1 MHPCARCCTAM
12 ILMVVTSVASASF
25 HQFRI
30 EQLYSNADGS
40 VQFVVMREG
49 SGADGEN
56 AWKNH
61 ALTST
66 HAGVTKVFTFPFNL
80 PSGATA
86 GRRVLIATPGF
97 AALGLVTPNYVIPDG
112 FLATDGGTV
121 GYAGVDQVTYSTLP
135 TDGVHA
141 IDRTGAMI
149 QNVATNFAGVS
160 ASVSAAGPPSM
171 LDLDQHGLTGSWY
184 EPATGGQ
191 GVEVEIFPDLA
202 GPRTAVVQASWFTFD
217 ANVVGGPE
225 RQRWYTLGGT
235 AASGAA
241 SATLAIYQNVG
252 GNFNAA
258 PITAAIQ
265 VGSATLRF
273 SACDHGT
280 LDYTFSDGSGRT
292 GSIDL
297 TRLTKNV
304 TCASSGTRPVNA
316 DFAFSGNWFD
326 PATSGQGITLE
337 INPLSPVAFLAWYT
351 YAPAGAAAGAAGQRW
366 YTAQSGY
373 APGAR
378 TLAMTIYETTGG
390 RFDAPT
396 TPPPGTVPAGTATL
410 AFQSCSAATLD
421 YSFSGGSS
429 AGATGRIVLRRVGP
443 VPPGCVM

>member
-1 MHPCARCCTAM
+1 MQPGPRFCLAM
-12 ILMVVTSVASASF
+12 ILLLVTTAASAAF
-25 HQFRI
+25 HLFRI
-30 EQLYSNADGS
+30 EQLYSNADGT
-40 VQFVVMREG
+40 VQFVVMHQEP
-49 SGADGEN
+49 AANGEN
-56 AWKNH
+56 LWAGN

-66 HAGVTKVFTFPFNL
+66 RGGATKVFTFPANL
-80 PSGATA
+80 PSSATA
-86 GRRVLIATPGF
+86 GRRVLVATPGF
-97 AALGLVTPNYVIPDG
+97 AALGLVPPDYVMPSG
-112 FLATDGGTV
+112 FLPMDGGTV
-121 GYAGVDQVTYSTLP
+121 NYAGVDQVTYLSLP
-135 TDGVHA
+135 TDGVTA
-141 IDRTGAMI
+141 INRNGATI
-149 QNVATNFAGVS
+149 PNVATNFAGAS
-160 ASVSAAGPPSM
+160 ASVTASGPPST